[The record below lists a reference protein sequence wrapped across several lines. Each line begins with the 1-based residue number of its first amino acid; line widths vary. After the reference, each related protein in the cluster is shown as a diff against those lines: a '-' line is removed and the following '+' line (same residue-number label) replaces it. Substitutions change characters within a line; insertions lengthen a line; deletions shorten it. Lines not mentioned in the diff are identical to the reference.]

1 MSEAVKLALLAA
13 LRRILEPLARLA
25 IEAGIGVGEFHE
37 LTKTAFVKAAN
48 DRTKRNGKPNLSAIA
63 LVTGL
68 RRVEAKKL
76 MRTDESAPPAP
87 ERNRHRAERVLA
99 GWWNDFE
106 YLDDNGR
113 PRALPLIG
121 PAPSFD
127 TLARKYSGE
136 PQAHALKTELL
147 RARAI
152 AELPDGTVQAISRSF
167 ATARWEPTTISVLGE
182 RVRDQLMTLVH
193 NMRHPSRPRFVRT
206 VMSDR
211 IDARYLPILERDL
224 TTAADGFADSVE
236 DGLHSP
242 RTNLPEGS
250 NAPHRRLGVTVYVF
264 EDEPEPAAAIAVA
277 SAEESAPEPARAK
290 AASKSRPVRR
300 LRRR

>member
-37 LTKTAFVKAAN
+37 LTKTAFVKAAH
-48 DRTKRNGKPNLSAIA
+48 DRTRRNGKPNLSAIA

-76 MRTDESAPPAP
+76 LRADQSAPPAP

-99 GWWNDFE
+99 GWWNDYE

-113 PRALPLIG
+113 PRPLPLTG

-152 AELPDGTVQAISRSF
+152 TELPDGTVQALSRSF
-167 ATARWEPTTISVLGE
+167 ATARWEPTTIAVLGE

-211 IDARYLPILERDL
+211 IDPRYLPILERDL
-224 TTAADGFADSVE
+224 TSAADGFADSVE

-242 RTNLPEGS
+242 RTNLPEDAT
-250 NAPHRRLGVTVYVF
+250 APPRRLGVTVYVF
-264 EDEPEPAAAIAVA
+264 EDEPVTAPAI
-277 SAEESAPEPARAK
+277 SPPSDAPSDLKPARPQ
-290 AASKSRPVRR
+290 STPSRPARR
-300 LRRR
+300 PRRR